1 MNRAIQKSK
10 SDIYQKRDRL
20 DEKELYY
27 MKMQSGNSNAS
38 RVLVMNFMKFVKVWL
53 MQQDVEGEKDKV
65 FYDHH
70 EEKLRDE
77 LTQGRSE

>member
-1 MNRAIQKSK
+1 MNRAIQKSE

-38 RVLVMNFMKFVKVWL
+38 RVLVMNFVKFVKVWL
-53 MQQDVEGEKDKV
+53 MQQDVEGKKDKI

-70 EEKLRDE
+70 EKKLRDE
-77 LTQGRSE
+77 LT

>member
-1 MNRAIQKSK
+1 MNRAIQKSEP
-10 SDIYQKRDRL
+10 DIYQKRDRL

-53 MQQDVEGEKDKV
+53 MQQDVEGKKDKI

-70 EEKLRDE
+70 EKKLRDE
-77 LTQGRSE
+77 LT